1 MCRTLLPNE
10 NGYEFSERESFPHC
24 GCAGM
29 WRLLILILGI
39 CEGAKLIVWPAAW
52 RPEPPTGQWT
62 TRAFLDMSAS
72 RNTVIPE
79 TRCSVFWGLH
89 QSQAKIYKM
98 SVADCRLKCPG
109 VTWATILISRFIK
122 CNFLLPLQV
131 IFYLVRKRQEKKKKL
146 NRPSLELLIC
156 LPSSSPLFS
165 CCCPPPGL
173 TGMCA
178 EWKCERPFVL
188 AGSK

>member
-1 MCRTLLPNE
+1 MIICSRYNEWCPKVTLTQLQTTCMCTWNYIQCQKMCRTLLPNE

-131 IFYLVRKRQEKKKKL
+131 IFYLVRKRQEKKKH
-146 NRPSLELLIC
+146 ST
-156 LPSSSPLFS
+156 
-165 CCCPPPGL
+165 GL
-173 TGMCA
+173 V
-178 EWKCERPFVL
+178 W
-188 AGSK
+188 SY